1 MACSL
6 VEHVH
11 ELLLGALQE
20 AEVPE
25 PEDWD
30 EAARGE
36 IERGIRLHNW
46 NEKAAAFQRAAGY
59 AACRTCDQIPPAAR
73 YPLALWAF
81 NKSAA
86 LSRPAPEEAELHYLA
101 YFWLTEQ
108 DREVATRTAP
118 TYPHGLKYYFCLATV
133 GPGAPYLAPL
143 RTDAP
148 VDVLRRLALH
158 SQPDVCR
165 ELCRMLSA
173 LGEVSRTAIEDLK
186 TAALSRSDYTPAQRN
201 AIMNVLEPHGDR
213 LLEIRCL
220 LDEASRIARTSPVQ
234 AIGLVKRA
242 CGLLDDQDTP
252 EAESLLRELTRGASR
267 VGDIGLA
274 GRALV
279 QVYLAAE
286 RRRPGEEMVA
296 EASLI
301 QRFHE
306 EVKRSGGGAEGAIGQ
321 FLGDHAEMHDDLKL
335 DSISPECSVTP
346 EEASAQHARGVAF
359 GPNNEEAAQ
368 CFRLAAAIAAA
379 APGAGLE
386 DFKHYVASFY
396 ASSARLNFRRGR
408 WEEAERC
415 YLIFFSLLHGDEVLR
430 TRIQPIIVPVLKYY
444 LSLSFRA
451 RRTLAHVA
459 VDRGTSPHDLIE
471 RVRTANDPDVSAALD
486 DLLAKLEQANPLVVE
501 ELREENA
508 ENHVLLAEA
517 PGPKER
523 VTHAPSVAAGQA
535 TSEERPQPET
545 ARVPHLEKMP
555 DTRP

>member
-1 MACSL
+1 MGCSS
-6 VEHVH
+6 VDQVR
-11 ELLLGALQE
+11 ELLLRALQE
-20 AEVPE
+20 ADVPQ
-25 PEDWD
+25 PEDRD
-30 EAARGE
+30 AAAKAE
-36 IERGIRLHNW
+36 VERGIRLHNW
-46 NEKAAAFQRAAGY
+46 NEKAEAFRRAACY
-59 AACRTCDQIPPAAR
+59 AAGGVTDDIPSLAR

-86 LSRPAPEEAELHYLA
+86 LSRPAPQDAELHYLA

-133 GPGAPYLAPL
+133 SPGAPYLAPL

-158 SQPDVCR
+158 SQPEVCG
-165 ELCRMLSA
+165 ELCRMLRA
-173 LGEVSRTAIEDLK
+173 LSEVSPTAIEDLK
-186 TAALSRSDYTPAQRN
+186 TAARSRSDYTPAQRN
-201 AIMNVLEPHGDR
+201 AIMSVLEPRGDR
-213 LLEIRCL
+213 LLEMRCL

-242 CGLLDDQDTP
+242 CGILDDDESP
-252 EAESLLRELTRGASR
+252 ESETLLRELLRGASR
-267 VGDIGLA
+267 VGDIGLV

-286 RRRPGEEMVA
+286 SKRPGEEMHA
-296 EASLI
+296 EAALI

-306 EVKRSGGGAEGAIGQ
+306 EIKRSGGGAEGAIGQ
-321 FLGDHAEMHDDLKL
+321 FLVDHPEMHDDLKL
-335 DSISPECSVTP
+335 DAIPPDCGVTP
-346 EEASAQHARGVAF
+346 DEASAQHAQGVAF

-430 TRIQPIIVPVLKYY
+430 TRIQPIIIPVLKYF

-451 RRTLAHVA
+451 RRTLAHVS
-459 VDRGTSPHDLIE
+459 VDRGTSPHDLVQRI
-471 RVRTANDPDVSAALD
+471 RSANDPDVTAALD
-486 DLLAKLEQANPLVVE
+486 DLLAKLEQANPLIVE
-501 ELREENA
+501 ELREDDV
-508 ENHVLLAEA
+508 ENHVLLADTHTSRGNAAVEPWIA
-517 PGPKER
+517 ANPGRTDK
-523 VTHAPSVAAGQA
+523 
-535 TSEERPQPET
+535 
-545 ARVPHLEKMP
+545 
-555 DTRP
+555 

>member
-1 MACSL
+1 MGCSCTDQ
-6 VEHVH
+6 VR
-11 ELLLGALQE
+11 ELLLGALDETDVSQCDDWDDAAK
-20 AEVPE
+20 AEV
-25 PEDWD
+25 
-30 EAARGE
+30 
-36 IERGIRLHNW
+36 ERGIRLHNW
-46 NEKAAAFQRAAGY
+46 HEKAEAFRKAACY
-59 AACRTCDQIPPAAR
+59 AARGVTDEVPPSTR

-86 LSRPAPEEAELHYLA
+86 LSRPAPREAELHYLA

-158 SQPDVCR
+158 PQPEVCG
-165 ELCRMLSA
+165 ELCRMLRA
-173 LGEVSRTAIEDLK
+173 LREVSPTAIEDLK
-186 TAALSRSDYTPAQRN
+186 TAARSRSDYTPAQRN
-201 AIMNVLEPHGDR
+201 AIMSVLEPQGDR
-213 LLEIRCL
+213 LLEMRCL

-242 CGLLDDQDTP
+242 CGLLEDDETP
-252 EAESLLRELTRGASR
+252 ESEALLRELMRGASR

-286 RRRPGEEMVA
+286 RQRPGEEMHA
-296 EASLI
+296 EAALI

-306 EVKRSGGGAEGAIGQ
+306 EIKRSGGGAEGAIGQ
-321 FLGDHAEMHDDLKL
+321 FLADHPEMHDDLKL
-335 DSISPECSVTP
+335 DAIPPECSITP
-346 EEASAQHARGVAF
+346 EEASARHAQGVAF

-368 CFRLAAAIAAA
+368 CFRLAAAIAAS

-430 TRIQPIIVPVLKYY
+430 TRIQPIIIPVLKYF

-451 RRTLAHVA
+451 RRTLAHIP
-459 VDRGTSPHDLIE
+459 VDRGTSPHDLVQ
-471 RVRTANDPDVSAALD
+471 RVRSANDPDVNAALD
-486 DLLAKLEQANPLVVE
+486 DLLAKLDQANPLIVE
-501 ELREENA
+501 ELREDNA
-508 ENHVLLAEA
+508 ENHVLLADARNSKDNRAREPWIA
-517 PGPKER
+517 ATPG
-523 VTHAPSVAAGQA
+523 TA
-535 TSEERPQPET
+535 EE
-545 ARVPHLEKMP
+545 
-555 DTRP
+555 